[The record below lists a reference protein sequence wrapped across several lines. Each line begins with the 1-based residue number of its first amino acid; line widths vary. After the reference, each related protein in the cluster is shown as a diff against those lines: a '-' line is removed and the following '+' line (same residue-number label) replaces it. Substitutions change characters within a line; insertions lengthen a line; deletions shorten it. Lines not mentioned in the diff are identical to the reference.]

1 MSKELTTT
9 NQTEFIIPTEN
20 NEIPVDELDGFT
32 LSFDKV
38 KIPAGGT
45 TAFEVP
51 GDDPENPDIEKEL
64 KVIIV
69 DQYASNAFYK
79 NAYDGT
85 ENAPDCFSNDG
96 HQGINKDGEII
107 NCDNCPNNRYG
118 SAIDGIGKA
127 CKNMR
132 KVYILRS
139 GDTFPM
145 LLTLPATS
153 LAPFGK
159 YLQRI
164 VSKGVRPCD
173 VITKISLKKAE
184 SKGGITYAQA
194 TFTMEEVLPPEM
206 REKVRKYAAGMKKT
220 TRISRVEDFTESNNS
235 TEDTDLPF

>member
-164 VSKGVRPCD
+164 VSKGLRPCD

-194 TFTMEEVLPPEM
+194 TFTMEEVLQPEM

>member
-164 VSKGVRPCD
+164 VSKGLRPCD

-206 REKVRKYAAGMKKT
+206 REKVRKYATGMKKT

>member
-1 MSKELTTT
+1 MSKEISTIN
-9 NQTEFIIPTEN
+9 NQEQFLIPAEN
-20 NEIPVDELDGFT
+20 NEIPMEELDGFN
-32 LSFDKV
+32 LAFDKI

-64 KVIIV
+64 RVIIV
-69 DQYASNAFYK
+69 DQYAANSYYRA
-79 NAYDGT
+79 AYDGT
-85 ENAPDCFSNDG
+85 ENAPDCLSNDG
-96 HQGINKDGEII
+96 HIGITKDGETLS
-107 NCDNCPNNRYG
+107 CDSCPNNRYG

-132 KVYILRS
+132 KVFILRS

-153 LAPFGK
+153 ITPFGK

-164 VSKGVRPCD
+164 VSKGLRPCD

-194 TFTMEEVLPPEM
+194 TFAMEEVLPLET
-206 REKVRKYAAGMKKT
+206 REKVRKYVAGMKKT
-220 TRISRVEDFTESNNS
+220 TRITKTEDFIEDNTVG
-235 TEDTDLPF
+235 DTDLPF

>member
-164 VSKGVRPCD
+164 VSKGLRPCD

>member
-51 GDDPENPDIEKEL
+51 GDDPENPDVVKEL
-64 KVIIV
+64 KVIII
-69 DQYASNAFYK
+69 DQYPSNAYYK

-85 ENAPDCFSNDG
+85 ENAPDCSSNDG
-96 HQGINKDGEII
+96 HQGINSDGEII

-164 VSKGVRPCD
+164 VSKGLRPCD
-173 VITKISLKKAE
+173 VVTKIALKKAE

-194 TFTMEEVLPPEM
+194 TFTMEEVLPAEI
-206 REKVRKYAAGMKKT
+206 REKVRKYVAGMKKT
-220 TRISRVEDFTESNNS
+220 TRIARADDFIESSN
-235 TEDTDLPF
+235 TAEDTDLPF

>member
-9 NQTEFIIPTEN
+9 NQIDFIIPTEN

-51 GDDPENPDIEKEL
+51 GDDPDNPDIVKEL

-69 DQYASNAFYK
+69 DQYPSNAYYK

-85 ENAPDCFSNDG
+85 ENAPDCSSNDG
-96 HQGINKDGEII
+96 HQGINSDGEII
-107 NCDNCPNNRYG
+107 NCETCPNNKYG
-118 SAIDGIGKA
+118 SAVDGVGKA

-153 LAPFGK
+153 LNPFGK

-164 VSKGVRPCD
+164 VSKGLRPCD
-173 VITKISLKKAE
+173 VVTKIALKKAE

-194 TFTMEEVLPPEM
+194 TFSMEEILPAEI
-206 REKVRKYAAGMKKT
+206 REKVRKYVTEMKKT
-220 TRISRVEDFTESNNS
+220 TRIARADDFIENNS
-235 TEDTDLPF
+235 TTEDTDLPF